1 MKRLAIIVFA
11 LLIVFS
17 TIQVFSASPGHFYAG
32 YFYYNSEG
40 WPPPGGVKGDIC
52 TIDKPVPQGQFY
64 CQWVIVIL
72 KYRPLY
78 WIQVGY
84 GKSPDTQYKLRSY
97 VEKQDVNGYDIQYF
111 SFRYQGNTYTYW
123 ASKDLSSGVWI
134 CGSND
139 WSYYLGV
146 LNPNSARDYQAFS
159 ETTVFTINIDGTHFM
174 NICYKLGSDWQ
185 LWDRHVVRQ
194 DYPYW
199 VSEVSNYEFYAGG
212 GGYG

>member
-11 LLIVFS
+11 LLIVFL
-17 TIQVFSASPGHFYAG
+17 TIQVFSASPEHFYAG

-40 WPPPGGVKGDIC
+40 WPPPDGVKGDIY

-64 CQWVIVIL
+64 CQWVTVIL
-72 KYRPLY
+72 SYRPLY

-84 GKSPDTQYKLRSY
+84 DKSPDTQYKLRSY
-97 VEKQDVNGYDIQYF
+97 VEKKDVNGCDIQYF

-139 WSYYLGV
+139 WSYYLGI
-146 LNPNSARDYQAFS
+146 LNLTLQETIKHLVKQLFS
-159 ETTVFTINIDGTHFM
+159 
-174 NICYKLGSDWQ
+174 
-185 LWDRHVVRQ
+185 
-194 DYPYW
+194 P
-199 VSEVSNYEFYAGG
+199 
-212 GGYG
+212 